1 MQKKTFK
8 SVSMIAFVA
17 AALLGGCGKKEESAG
32 GVAKEGAA
40 GKAPVKVEAS
50 PEMKGFLAGF
60 NGKSAG
66 VEAALAA
73 NGLEGLDAKD
83 MGMYDLASPS
93 VTGQEKR
100 GENDCYTFDAK
111 AGMTTRT
118 YDVCW
123 KGGKIVEVTDKGMR

>member
-17 AALLGGCGKKEESAG
+17 AALLAGCGKKEEAASG
-32 GVAKEGAA
+32 AKEGVA

-50 PEMKGFLAGF
+50 PEMKSFLGSF
-60 NGKSAG
+60 NGKSTA

-83 MGMYDLASPS
+83 MGMYDLGSPS

-123 KGGKIVEVTDKGMR
+123 KGGKIVEVVDKGMR

>member
-1 MQKKTFK
+1 MQKKTFT

-17 AALLGGCGKKEESAG
+17 AALLGGCGKKEE
-32 GVAKEGAA
+32 GAS
-40 GKAPVKVEAS
+40 GDNKVTVKAEVS
-50 PEMKGFLAGF
+50 PEMTGFLAGF
-60 NGKSAG
+60 NGKSAA

-73 NGLEGLDAKD
+73 SGLEGLDAKD
-83 MGMYDLASPS
+83 MGMYDLGSPT
-93 VTGQEKR
+93 VTKQEKR

-123 KGGKIVEVTDKGMR
+123 KGGKIVEVVDKGMR